1 MHLVSW
7 KFYQFFFFHREMIML
22 FTMEVSFTSTMK
34 RKASLGKQKIQIL
47 KKEMYHNLLFFKL
60 EIYLHY
66 IGTI

>member
-1 MHLVSW
+1 
-7 KFYQFFFFHREMIML
+7 ML

-34 RKASLGKQKIQIL
+34 RKASLGKQKIQIF
-47 KKEMYHNLLFFKL
+47 KKEMCHNFVFFKL

>member
-1 MHLVSW
+1 
-7 KFYQFFFFHREMIML
+7 ML

-34 RKASLGKQKIQIL
+34 RKASLGKQKMQIF
-47 KKEMYHNLLFFKL
+47 KKEYIIIFNSLKL

>member
-1 MHLVSW
+1 
-7 KFYQFFFFHREMIML
+7 ML

-34 RKASLGKQKIQIL
+34 RKASLGKQKIQIFE
-47 KKEMYHNLLFFKL
+47 KEIYHNYLFLL